1 MKTTKTT
8 VTRLSNYRRTL
19 YKLKALGF
27 IKVFSDNLGDA
38 IGVSA
43 AQVRKDFSLFNI
55 TGQKKGGYEIQ
66 HLIERLNLILGKDE
80 LQEVIV
86 VGCGRMGQTLM
97 NYHSFIDEGIKVIA
111 GFDSDPGV
119 INPEARNPIFDIA
132 DIAEFIQK
140 SGVKVAVLTVPEHIV
155 AGSFEHLKDAGIKG
169 LLNCTPMQLQSS
181 INCEVRNLNIGIE
194 LENLFYFVK

>member
-1 MKTTKTT
+1 MKTTKVI

-55 TGQKKGGYEIQ
+55 TGQKKGGYEILV
-66 HLIERLNLILGKDE
+66 LIEKLNSILGKDE
-80 LQEVIV
+80 IQEVIV
-86 VGCGRMGQTLM
+86 VGCGKMGQTLM
-97 NYHSFIDEGIKVIA
+97 NYHSFIDEGIKVVA
-111 GFDSDPGV
+111 GFDSDPS
-119 INPEARNPIFDIA
+119 IIDPEARNPVFDIS
-132 DIAEFIQK
+132 ELSKYIQK
-140 SGVKVAVLTVPEHIV
+140 RKVKVAILTVPEHIV
-155 AGSFEHLKDAGIKG
+155 AESFENLKSAGIQG
-169 LLNCTPMQLQSS
+169 ILNCTPMQIQSS

-194 LENLFYFVK
+194 LENLFYFVN